1 MVAEKVLEIVATRV
15 KGPAAAQVRID
26 STLEELGLD
35 SLDAIEIMYELE
47 ESLKVSIPN
56 ERAKDMRTVADIVA
70 GLEALVAARA
80 SDATG

>member
-1 MVAEKVLEIVATRV
+1 MVAAKVLEVVASRV
-15 KGPAAAQVRID
+15 KGPAAGEVRPE

-47 ESLKVSIPN
+47 EALKVSIPN

-70 GLEALVAARA
+70 GVEALVAARA
-80 SDATG
+80 DAAR